1 MSLYCFSVKRFY
13 LLIIRMYSKEQKI
26 LRFSMMLLFLAL
38 MIVYI
43 VRYQVK
49 WIQLKKIIQPQ
60 DSWSDIQTLMT
71 SWENIPIISPLTNT
85 GNAWFIPTTGNTLQD
100 KTWTIINKTWIII
113 SVPKTATGM
122 MKQNTG
128 IKLLSGT
135 SIYYWSIDITEK
147 LWIKYQYALTD
158 QKWIRYIY
166 LGTPSYDFAS
176 IARALKGSLYTLTTE
191 QDLIQN
197 KLFGN
202 KVVYIN
208 LPEYKDKQ
216 VVMLV
221 YLNDGIRLIQLDYSL
236 YHKSKA
242 YIKSLFTD

>member
-1 MSLYCFSVKRFY
+1 
-13 LLIIRMYSKEQKI
+13 
-26 LRFSMMLLFLAL
+26 MMLLFLAL

-49 WIQLKKIIQPQ
+49 GTELKKLIQPQ
-60 DSWSDIQTLMT
+60 TSWSGIQILTQSWDVALTIT
-71 SWENIPIISPLTNT
+71 SAVDTTNL
-85 GNAWFIPTTGNTLQD
+85 WFTTTGSVTT
-100 KTWTIINKTWIII
+100 KTWTTTKTWITI
-113 SVPKTATGM
+113 SVPETTTGT
-122 MKQNTG
+122 MKNNTS
-128 IKLLSGT
+128 IKMLSGT
-135 SIYYWSIDITEK
+135 SIYYWQIEVIEK

-158 QKWIRYIY
+158 DKDIWYIY

-176 IARALKGSLYTLTTE
+176 IARALKGSLYTVATE
-191 QDLIQN
+191 QELIQN

-221 YLNDGIRLIQLDYSL
+221 YMNDGIWLIQMEYAL
-236 YHKSKA
+236 YHKSKS
-242 YIKSLFTD
+242 YLKSLFTE

>member
-1 MSLYCFSVKRFY
+1 
-13 LLIIRMYSKEQKI
+13 
-26 LRFSMMLLFLAL
+26 MLLFLAL

-43 VRYQVK
+43 VWYQVK
-49 WIQLKKIIQPQ
+49 WIEVKKIIQPQ
-60 DSWSDIQTLMT
+60 NPWSGIQILNKSGDVMPTIDSMLYDTTPWSTGST
-71 SWENIPIISPLTNT
+71 ENTIGTVKS
-85 GNAWFIPTTGNTLQD
+85 TTGMTIQS
-100 KTWTIINKTWIII
+100 KTWSNIQI
-113 SVPKTATGM
+113 PKTTSGTLNTTGFM
-122 MKQNTG
+122 NKDTT

-135 SIYYWSIDITEK
+135 SIYYWSIAVIEK
-147 LWIKYQYALTD
+147 LWIKYQYALSD
-158 QKWIRYIY
+158 EKGIWYIY

-176 IARALKGSLYTLTTE
+176 IARALKGNLYTVATE

-216 VVMLV
+216 VLMLI
-221 YLNDGIRLIQLDYSL
+221 YLNDGIWLVQVEYNL

>member
-1 MSLYCFSVKRFY
+1 MHT
-13 LLIIRMYSKEQKI
+13 KEQKI
-26 LRFSMMLLFLAL
+26 LRFSMILLFLAL

-49 WIQLKKIIQPQ
+49 WDELKKLIQPES
-60 DSWSDIQTLMT
+60 SWSSGIQILSK
-71 SWENIPIISPLTNT
+71 SWESTPIINPVVNILTLPT
-85 GNAWFIPTTGNTLQD
+85 GD
-100 KTWTIINKTWIII
+100 VSDETWIIKNKTWITI
-113 SVPKTATGM
+113 STPKTTTGIM
-122 MKQNTG
+122 DKNSN

-135 SIYYWSIDITEK
+135 SIYYWPIEIIEK
-147 LWIKYQYALTD
+147 LWIKYQYALAD
-158 QKWIRYIY
+158 EKGIRYIY

-176 IARALKGSLYTLTTE
+176 IARALKGSLYTVATE
-191 QDLIQN
+191 QDLLQN

-202 KVVYIN
+202 KVIYIN

-221 YLNDGIRLIQLDYSL
+221 YLKSGIWLIQMEYSL

-242 YIKSLFTD
+242 YIKSLFTDQL